1 MAQIVVTF
9 VFHSGVKRHLFQN
22 VWLSGSWDANGVFS
36 NQWTQT
42 PMVESQDETGCDA
55 LTASVSLKCRKQ
67 RSCQRFA
74 MAKTAAQADLSI

>member
-1 MAQIVVTF
+1 M
-9 VFHSGVKRHLFQN
+9 SGCREA
-22 VWLSGSWDANGVFS
+22 WDANGVFS